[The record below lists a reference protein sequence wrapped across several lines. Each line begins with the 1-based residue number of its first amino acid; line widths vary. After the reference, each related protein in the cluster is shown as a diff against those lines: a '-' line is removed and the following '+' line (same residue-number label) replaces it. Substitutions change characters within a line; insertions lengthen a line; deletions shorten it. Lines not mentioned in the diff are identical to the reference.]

1 MKILTIKGEDAE
13 GNIQPFHIINP
24 MNVIV
29 HKGTVQKEGTLR
41 DDHGELI
48 PVDTDRTFV
57 RVGGQPL
64 FSVDSVDEVLLSIR
78 ELDELKEGANEK
90 A

>member
-1 MKILTIKGEDAE
+1 MKILTIQGEDAE

-29 HKGTVQKEGTLR
+29 HKGTVQKEGTLK
-41 DDHGELI
+41 DDRGVSI
-48 PVDTDRTFV
+48 PLNVEKTFV

-64 FSVDSVDEVLLSIR
+64 FSVNTVEEVLDSIR
-78 ELDELKEGANEK
+78 EL
-90 A
+90 